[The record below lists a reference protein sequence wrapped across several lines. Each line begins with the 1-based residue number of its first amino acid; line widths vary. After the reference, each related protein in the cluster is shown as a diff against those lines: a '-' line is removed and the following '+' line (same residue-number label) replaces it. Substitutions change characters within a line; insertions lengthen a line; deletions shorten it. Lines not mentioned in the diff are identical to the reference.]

1 MGWDAE
7 PAGRGGTLHGR
18 FEEQARQSPGAVAVR
33 CGTRELTYG
42 ELDERADR
50 LARHLVAQGLE
61 PGGRAAVA
69 LGRGTE
75 VFVALLAVLKAG
87 GAYVPLEPG
96 APDALLRHVL
106 ADADPVLVVTEEA
119 HRVRLT
125 DTGGRAVVCPDSA
138 AEQIA
143 AMPAGPPPVAT
154 GPDDLAC
161 LFFTSGST
169 GLPRGALIEHRNLL
183 AAHRGWR
190 EVYGL
195 RTADRI
201 LQTASLEFDVFTADW
216 IRALCTGA
224 TLVVTPRNL
233 TLDRTADIADLPAL
247 VAAERITVLELNVR
261 TARRLYDHLAAAGGS
276 LPGVRLVTVGAE
288 KWYLDEQLGLQR
300 LLGAGTR
307 VLNVYGLAEASVDS
321 TYFDAAGA
329 TGGEG
334 SERVSLVGRPFPGAR
349 VYVLGP
355 EGSPA
360 APGEVGEIAVAGPGL
375 GRGYVN
381 RPEETER
388 RFVPAAFDPDMR
400 VLLTGDLGRIREDG
414 VLEFTARAE
423 GVVGPTERVRAAGV
437 LRRVTEAARAEGL
450 LRSHPAVRE
459 AAVAEVE
466 PDPGRRALV
475 GYAVTAPGAG
485 EPDAWSLSALL
496 AEELPAGEAP
506 AAVVALPAL
515 PRTRAG
521 KLDRTALPLP
531 APRDYFSFAASMG
544 GSAPTGG
551 KAGRLGGKA
560 GRGGG
565 KAGTGRSDEDVPISG
580 CGWLV
585 VALPVAL
592 LAWLL
597 THGLWPGSTDVSAV
611 PGPYAGWFR
620 VLYLFEWVSFGLGV
634 AWLLAGAR
642 AIARLGRPLGL
653 SVAAHVSVFWLLASW
668 WPQDNL
674 YRTSSPTDWQ
684 RQALLVSVFNIA
696 LMVAAAIVVR
706 FLVWRPPT
714 GRK

>member
-1 MGWDAE
+1 M
-7 PAGRGGTLHGR
+7 RGCTSS
-18 FEEQARQSPGAVAVR
+18 ARRV
-33 CGTRELTYG
+33 
-42 ELDERADR
+42 
-50 LARHLVAQGLE
+50 
-61 PGGRAAVA
+61 PGG
-69 LGRGTE
+69 
-75 VFVALLAVLKAG
+75 
-87 GAYVPLEPG
+87 
-96 APDALLRHVL
+96 
-106 ADADPVLVVTEEA
+106 
-119 HRVRLT
+119 
-125 DTGGRAVVCPDSA
+125 
-138 AEQIA
+138 
-143 AMPAGPPPVAT
+143 
-154 GPDDLAC
+154 
-161 LFFTSGST
+161 
-169 GLPRGALIEHRNLL
+169 
-183 AAHRGWR
+183 
-190 EVYGL
+190 
-195 RTADRI
+195 
-201 LQTASLEFDVFTADW
+201 
-216 IRALCTGA
+216 
-224 TLVVTPRNL
+224 
-233 TLDRTADIADLPAL
+233 
-247 VAAERITVLELNVR
+247 
-261 TARRLYDHLAAAGGS
+261 AR
-276 LPGVRLVTVGAE
+276 
-288 KWYLDEQLGLQR
+288 
-300 LLGAGTR
+300 
-307 VLNVYGLAEASVDS
+307 
-321 TYFDAAGA
+321 
-329 TGGEG
+329 
-334 SERVSLVGRPFPGAR
+334 
-349 VYVLGP
+349 
-355 EGSPA
+355 
-360 APGEVGEIAVAGPGL
+360 EVGEIAVAGPGL

-515 PRTRAG
+515 PARAG